1 MPIPYTCRAHVLFYP
16 LVKALKAMS
25 TIDRSWSLENSE
37 EVAAR
42 NPYTFYKPS
51 RAVVA
56 MLAPGNQV
64 KLIFTFESE
73 DPEAPRA
80 ERMWVTIDSI
90 SNSAYVGTL
99 DNEPR
104 HIVDLKIGDRIEF
117 DDRHIVDT
125 DLTDPVASIVDKY
138 AARCFA
144 THRVMHDGCRV
155 GYLYR
160 EQSKG
165 DEDSGWRIM
174 AGDEPQEYMNDSK
187 NVAFVSLG
195 AVLREDD
202 SIIELLNAPVGSAFQ
217 RNAESGEFESVAQ
230 RGD

>member
-1 MPIPYTCRAHVLFYP
+1 
-16 LVKALKAMS
+16 MS
-25 TIDRSWSLENSE
+25 TIERSWSLENAE

-51 RAVVA
+51 KEVVA
-56 MLAPGNQV
+56 MLTAGNQV

-73 DPEAPRA
+73 DPDAPGA

-90 SNSAYVGTL
+90 SGSAFVGTL

-104 HIVDLKIGDRIEF
+104 HIVDLKLGDRIEF

-125 DLTDPVASIVDKY
+125 DLIDPVASIVDRY

-144 THRVMHDGCRV
+144 TRRVLHDGCRV
-155 GYLYR
+155 GYCYR
-160 EQSKG
+160 VQPQG

-187 NVAFVSLG
+187 NAAFVSLG

-202 SIIELLNAPVGSAFQ
+202 SIIKLLDAPIGSAFQ
-217 RNAESGEFESVAQ
+217 RNAESGEFERVAQ
-230 RGD
+230 GGG